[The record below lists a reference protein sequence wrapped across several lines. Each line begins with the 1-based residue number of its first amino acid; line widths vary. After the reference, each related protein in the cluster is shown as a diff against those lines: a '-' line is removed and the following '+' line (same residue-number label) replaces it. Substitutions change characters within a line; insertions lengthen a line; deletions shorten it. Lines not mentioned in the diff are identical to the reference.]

1 VSSPSPGYRY
11 RGLIWPGLLILIG
24 LIALLVN
31 TNVISTDRLYRLGDL
46 WPVLL
51 IVIGLELFVTRAPMP
66 ANASA
71 IAAALI
77 ILVAAGGSVAYVAAG
92 PASPTGTHTVDRSGA
107 TGKLDHASLEVDV
120 GSATLNISGAEI
132 GGDLFR
138 VHIEYSGPSPS
149 VSYDTSTGRVDIS
162 QGSGFHLF
170 GPQRFVMDLKL
181 SPAVRW
187 DLALHSGAVADRYDL
202 STLNIASLED
212 DTGASKEDI
221 SLGTPKGTVPVTIN
235 GGALTVNLHRASGAS
250 ARVEVSG
257 GAVSLTFDGHEQ
269 RAVGSVTAGSSSGSD
284 YFAVRVNG
292 GACTVTVDQVATG

>member
-1 VSSPSPGYRY
+1 MSSPSPGYRF

-24 LIALLVN
+24 LVALLVN

-46 WPVLL
+46 WPLLL

-71 IAAALI
+71 IAAVLI
-77 ILVAAGGSVAYVAAG
+77 VLVAAGGAVAYVAAG
-92 PASPTGTHTVDRSGA
+92 PASPTGTHTVDRSGT
-107 TGKLDHASLEVDV
+107 TGKLDHASVEVDV
-120 GSATLNISGAEI
+120 GSATLNISGADI

-138 VHIEYSGPSPS
+138 VHIEYSGPAPG
-149 VSYDTSTGRVDIS
+149 VSYNSSNGRIEIS

-170 GPQRFVMDLKL
+170 GPQRFVMELKL

-202 STLNIASLED
+202 SRLNLASLED

-235 GGALTVNLHRASGAS
+235 GGALTVNLHRASGTA
-250 ARVEVSG
+250 ADVKVSG
-257 GAVSLTFDGHEQ
+257 GAVALTFDGHVQ
-269 RAVGSVTAGSSSGSD
+269 HAVGAAEFGVTASD
-284 YFAVRVNG
+284 MFAVRVNG
-292 GACTVTVDQVATG
+292 GACTVTMDQVATG